1 MSLGSQSEWRAV
13 GFVAMATVAGPRP
26 RLAEGSMAVTP
37 RARER
42 DLSRG
47 LESLPVSVGP
57 PSEEPPAFQYSPE
70 HVAGAGEDTD
80 PSEITFPGCNCVTAS
95 CVANTCSCLRHGENY
110 NSSCIKYIGSEVD
123 YTRPIFE
130 CNAMCCCGEFCQN
143 RVIQRGL
150 QFRLEVFK
158 TVKKG
163 WGLRTLEFIPKGRF
177 VCEYAGEVLCFRE
190 ACRRIQAQTPEDSNY
205 IIAVREH
212 LYDGQI
218 IETFVDPMNTGNVG
232 RFLNHSCE
240 PNLFMV
246 PVRIDSLVPK
256 LALFAAAAISAG
268 EELSYDYSGRFLNV
282 PLIKREQEMLEEDD
296 VMKKPCY
303 CGAKSCVGFLPYD
316 SSLCYTPGKQTF
328 GKVSQGNSCA

>member
-1 MSLGSQSEWRAV
+1 
-13 GFVAMATVAGPRP
+13 VAMGTVARPRP
-26 RLAEGSMAVTP
+26 RLAGRSMEGLP
-37 RARER
+37 RAQPR
-42 DLSRG
+42 DLSGG
-47 LESLPVSVGP
+47 LESLPVSVWP
-57 PSEEPPAFQYSPE
+57 PSEEPPTFQYSPE

-80 PSEITFPGCNCVTAS
+80 PSEITFPGCNCLAAS
-95 CVANTCSCLRHGENY
+95 CMANTCSCLRHGENY

-130 CNAMCCCGEFCQN
+130 CNTMCRCGELCQN

-163 WGLRTLEFIPKGRF
+163 WGVRTLEFIPKGRF
-177 VCEYAGEVLCFRE
+177 VCEYAGEVLNLSE
-190 ACRRIQAQTPEDSNY
+190 ARRRIQAQTPQDSNY

-218 IETFVDPMNTGNVG
+218 IETYVDPMYIGNVG

-256 LALFAAAAISAG
+256 LALFAAAAITAG
-268 EELSYDYSGRFLNV
+268 EELLYDYSGRFLNI
-282 PLIKREQEMLEEDD
+282 PLIKREQDVLEEDGI
-296 VMKKPCY
+296 MKKPCY
-303 CGAKSCVGFLPYD
+303 CGAKSCAGFLPYD
-316 SSLCYTPGKQTF
+316 SSLSYKPDKQTF
-328 GKVSQGNSCA
+328 DKVSQGNSCA

>member
-1 MSLGSQSEWRAV
+1 MPSLLLCCCWKWLCLQSWAP
-13 GFVAMATVAGPRP
+13 G
-26 RLAEGSMAVTP
+26 
-37 RARER
+37 
-42 DLSRG
+42 
-47 LESLPVSVGP
+47 
-57 PSEEPPAFQYSPE
+57 QQHPE

-80 PSEITFPGCNCVTAS
+80 PSEITFPGCNCLTAS
-95 CVANTCSCLRHGENY
+95 CVTNTCSCLRHGENY
-110 NSSCIKYIGSEVD
+110 NNSCIKYIGSEVD

-130 CNAMCCCGEFCQN
+130 CNAMCRCGEFCQN

-177 VCEYAGEVLCFRE
+177 VCEYAGEVLCFHE

-218 IETFVDPMNTGNVG
+218 IETFVDPMNIGNVG

-256 LALFAAAAISAG
+256 LALFAAVAVSAG

-316 SSLCYTPGKQTF
+316 SSLCYTPGPD
-328 GKVSQGNSCA
+328 QGRATHRP

>member
-1 MSLGSQSEWRAV
+1 
-13 GFVAMATVAGPRP
+13 
-26 RLAEGSMAVTP
+26 
-37 RARER
+37 
-42 DLSRG
+42 
-47 LESLPVSVGP
+47 
-57 PSEEPPAFQYSPE
+57 
-70 HVAGAGEDTD
+70 
-80 PSEITFPGCNCVTAS
+80 
-95 CVANTCSCLRHGENY
+95 
-110 NSSCIKYIGSEVD
+110 
-123 YTRPIFE
+123 
-130 CNAMCCCGEFCQN
+130 MCHCGEFCQN

-212 LYDGQI
+212 LYNGQI
-218 IETFVDPMNTGNVG
+218 IETFVDPINIGNVG

-316 SSLCYTPGKQTF
+316 SSLCYTPGKQPF